1 MLNKKL
7 SSVQWG
13 SLVLLFAGVALVQV
27 QSISA
32 TSKSAQDQNQLVGLI
47 AVIVS
52 CLSSGFAGV
61 YVEKMLKQTTA
72 TLWLRNVQLGMF
84 GALTG
89 LAGMFLMYKRD
100 AAFKDWGEVSERGL
114 LAGYTPLVWVVISQQ
129 ALGGLIVAI
138 VVKYADNILKGFST
152 SLSIIISCVA
162 SVFLFDYVISLGLIL
177 VLLTLVFDR
186 HARLKTKTNAALKC
200 TYTQKNIFDKLVDP
214 VHGYTTL

>member
-1 MLNKKL
+1 MVLLSFGKRYHYLLLFFQVTYQLKILTTALFSVLMLNKKL

-89 LAGMFLMYKRD
+89 
-100 AAFKDWGEVSERGL
+100 
-114 LAGYTPLVWVVISQQ
+114 
-129 ALGGLIVAI
+129 
-138 VVKYADNILKGFST
+138 
-152 SLSIIISCVA
+152 
-162 SVFLFDYVISLGLIL
+162 ISLDVPEGLGR
-177 VLLTLVFDR
+177 VSKDR
-186 HARLKTKTNAALKC
+186 
-200 TYTQKNIFDKLVDP
+200 
-214 VHGYTTL
+214 G

>member
-89 LAGMFLMYKRD
+89 LAGMFL
-100 AAFKDWGEVSERGL
+100 KDWGEVSERGL

-162 SVFLFDYVISLGLIL
+162 SVFLFDYVISLGFIFGSMFVMAAIYLYGRFQPPKTP
-177 VLLTLVFDR
+177 TLPVVSPPPES
-186 HARLKTKTNAALKC
+186 
-200 TYTQKNIFDKLVDP
+200 KNQDTP
-214 VHGYTTL
+214 Q